1 MNYEKACN
9 ILDINGKDATLDECV
24 KKAYFRMALRYHPD
38 KYKEDNGEKFKE
50 IKLAYDFLT
59 ENKRNTRGF
68 DYVNI
73 DENIDYKEL
82 IKMCINYFSPETNW
96 DNLFVD
102 TSFQGIMKDCQ
113 SVSFKIFDKLNKNKA
128 KQVYDFLYKF
138 KYVLGIEEELL
149 NSFKEKLQKKMVY
162 DNIIILNPTLAVL
175 FNDNIFKLE
184 VDDKEFYVPLWHHEL
199 HFSLQDK
206 DLVVRCEPEI
216 PENVWINERN
226 DIYLTIQIS
235 INELFE
241 KGFHEFEVGEKL
253 IKIDSESLK
262 ITKEKQIIL
271 LKEKGI
277 LKINEEHTYDA
288 SVRGDIYVEV
298 FLV

>member
-9 ILDINGKDATLDECV
+9 ILDINQKDATLDECV

-138 KYVLGIEEELL
+138 KFVLGIEEELL

-162 DNIIILNPTLAVL
+162 DNIIILNPTLDVL

-184 VDDKEFYVPLWHHEL
+184 IDDKEFYVPLWHHEL

-206 DLVVRCEPEI
+206 DLIVRCEPEI

>member
-1 MNYEKACN
+1 MDYEKACE
-9 ILDINGKDATLDECV
+9 ILEISQKHLDDDV

-38 KYKEDNGEKFKE
+38 KYKQDNGEKFKE
-50 IKLAYDFLT
+50 VKAAYDFLT
-59 ENKRNTRGF
+59 DNRRVHKIE
-68 DYVNI
+68 I

-82 IKMCINYFSPETNW
+82 IKMCMKYFSPDTKW
-96 DNLFVD
+96 DSLFVD
-102 TSFQGIMKDCQ
+102 TSFIGIMKDCQ
-113 SVSFKIFDKLNKNKA
+113 RISLKIFEKLNKDKA

-138 KYVLGIEEELL
+138 NYVLGIDDELL
-149 NSFKEKLQKKMVY
+149 SKYRETLQKKMVY
-162 DNIIILNPTLAVL
+162 DNIIILNPLL
-175 FNDNIFKLE
+175 KDLINDNIFKLD

-206 DLVVRCEPEI
+206 DLIVRCEPEI

-226 DIYLTIQIS
+226 DIYRIIQIS
-235 INELFE
+235 ITELFE

-253 IKIDSESLK
+253 IKIESESLK
-262 ITKEKQIIL
+262 ITKEKQIVL

-277 LKINEEHTYDA
+277 LKINEEHTYDT